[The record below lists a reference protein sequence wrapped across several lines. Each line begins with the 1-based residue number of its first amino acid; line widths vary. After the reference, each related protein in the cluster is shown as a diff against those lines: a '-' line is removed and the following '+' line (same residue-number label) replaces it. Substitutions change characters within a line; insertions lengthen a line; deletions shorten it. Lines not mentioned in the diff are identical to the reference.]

1 MIDFPISTFLNKR
14 IPKQRFYDNLSV
26 TPELKKAFSEQIAA
40 IYWRNKLAPSTLNL
54 ALGQNVIELQVFE
67 LHLNQSEIDW
77 RVLQLMDRE
86 IPYHILF
93 LLRHEQMVQA
103 WIGYK
108 EASLTKAATFV
119 VERYYQTDWHAL
131 EELPLSLQGLSMDT
145 VYENLL
151 RQIAGD
157 RLNISPNQDTTQKI
171 SLKQTVE
178 RAAKRE
184 KLLRQIAALE
194 KKVRDEKQFNVQ
206 VALNTKLK
214 HFQKML
220 EELNG

>member
-14 IPKQRFYDNLSV
+14 IPKQRFYENLSV
-26 TPELKKAFSEQIAA
+26 TPELKKVFSEQITT
-40 IYWRNKLAPSTLNL
+40 IHWRNKIAPSTINL
-54 ALGQNVIELQVFE
+54 GAGQRVSELQVFE
-67 LHLNQSEIDW
+67 IHLNQPDIDW
-77 RVLQLMDRE
+77 HVLQLMDRE

-93 LLRHEQMVQA
+93 LLEHQQLFQA

-108 EASLTKAATFV
+108 EASLKKAGSFV
-119 VERYYQTDWHAL
+119 VEKYYQTAWL
-131 EELPLSLQGLSMDT
+131 PMEQLPLTLQGLTMDT
-145 VYENLL
+145 VYENFL
-151 RQIAGD
+151 RQIAGE
-157 RLNISPNQDTTQKI
+157 RLNISPNQETAPI

-178 RAAKRE
+178 HAAKRE
-184 KLLRQIAALE
+184 KLLRQIAALK

-214 HFQKML
+214 RFQKML

>member
-1 MIDFPISTFLNKR
+1 MIDFPISTFLNKW

-54 ALGQNVIELQVFE
+54 APGQNVIELQVVE
-67 LHLNQSEIDW
+67 LHLNQPEIDW

-93 LLRHEQMVQA
+93 LLRYEQMVQA

-119 VERYYQTDWHAL
+119 VERYYQTDWHTL
-131 EELPLSLQGLSMDT
+131 EDLPLSLQGLSMDT

-151 RQIAGD
+151 RQIAGE
-157 RLNISPNQDTTQKI
+157 RLNASPNQETAPI

-178 RAAKRE
+178 QAAKRE

>member
-40 IYWRNKLAPSTLNL
+40 IYWRNKLAPSPLNL
-54 ALGQNVIELQVFE
+54 APGQNVIELQVVE
-67 LHLNQSEIDW
+67 LHLNQPEIDW

-119 VERYYQTDWHAL
+119 VERYYQTDWHTL
-131 EELPLSLQGLSMDT
+131 EDLPLSLQGLSMDT

-151 RQIAGD
+151 RQIAGE
-157 RLNISPNQDTTQKI
+157 RLNASPNQETAPI

-178 RAAKRE
+178 QAAKRE